1 MIYKNLKT
9 GAEIQTRSEI
19 TAPNWIKLGA
29 DAPKESKAPV
39 ETSKDVPDETKSEN
53 KKSAPKKAVKRT
65 KK

>member
-1 MIYKNLKT
+1 MIYRNLKT

-29 DAPKESKAPV
+29 DAPKETKALV
-39 ETSKDVPDETKSEN
+39 ETPKDVPEEPKSET